1 MSSFKSEVEATAL
14 PGLYVGMLAGLILQ
28 AGLLLTGIGAIYLL
42 KYRRWRTALFVLS
55 VAIVCS
61 ATLLYMT
68 EGIGLAAWIFFT
80 WQTFGCIFLPVL
92 VAADHYRRLEKEQA
106 QVSEA
111 VARKDY
117 QAVRDPRMRRLL
129 EAADR
134 FDQMID
140 REAEKHRKRK
150 AQQQV

>member
-1 MSSFKSEVEATAL
+1 MSSFKSEMEATAL
-14 PGLYVGMLAGLILQ
+14 PGLAVGTLAGLILQ
-28 AGLLLTGIGAIYLL
+28 TGLFLTGIGAIYLL
-42 KYRRWRTALFVLS
+42 KYRRWRTTLFVLS
-55 VAIVCS
+55 AAIVCI
-61 ATLLYMT
+61 ATLQYMT
-68 EGIGLAAWIFFT
+68 GKIDSESLVTCIFA
-80 WQTFGCIFLPVL
+80 TFGFIFLPVL
-92 VAADHYRRLEKEQA
+92 LAAYHYRRKEKEQA

-150 AQQQV
+150 AQQV